1 MIRMHRLLQLVWA
14 PKRNGAVAALAI
26 FAAAVADCSA
36 ADQPAQAPAAD
47 TSALIRAQFPY
58 GANTSPPVV
67 KNSAK
72 AATPLR
78 GQPARPEAM
87 IHLPEFRVSGQ
98 RYSDL
103 QIRLNQIDRSIRVEQ
118 LQSVP
123 SKLDTI
129 LNNDRASKLGLGFA
143 IFSFGH
149 ETSEKRANDAS
160 HRMQALEM
168 RRIIEVRLPFAT
180 PEEKKQLEA
189 DRQLL
194 EELSVHK
201 DVEDSF
207 RDLHVR
213 QRDQRNP
220 SP

>member
-1 MIRMHRLLQLVWA
+1 MQRLLQPVWA

-26 FAAAVADCSA
+26 FAAVAAICSA
-36 ADQPAQAPAAD
+36 ADQPAPAPAAD

-58 GANTSPPVV
+58 GANTTPPVV

-72 AATPLR
+72 TAAPLHTQTER
-78 GQPARPEAM
+78 QEA
-87 IHLPEFRVSGQ
+87 IVHLPEFKVSGQ

-103 QIRLNQIDRSIRVEQ
+103 QIRLNEIDRSIRAEQ
-118 LQSVP
+118 LQSIP

-129 LNNDRASKLGLGFA
+129 LNNDRASKFSMGFVV
-143 IFSFGH
+143 FNLGH
-149 ETSEKRANDAS
+149 ESAEKRANDAA

-168 RRIIEVRLPFAT
+168 RRIIEVRLPFAI

-201 DVEDSF
+201 DVEDPF

>member
-1 MIRMHRLLQLVWA
+1 MHRLLQLVWA
-14 PKRNGAVAALAI
+14 PKRNGAVAVLAI
-26 FAAAVADCSA
+26 SAAVAAVCPA

-58 GANTSPPVV
+58 GTNTSLPVV
-67 KNSAK
+67 KNSART
-72 AATPLR
+72 AAPLHVQTER
-78 GQPARPEAM
+78 QEAM
-87 IHLPEFRVSGQ
+87 VQLPEFKVNAQ

-103 QIRLNQIDRSIRVEQ
+103 EIRLNQIDRSIRAEQ

-123 SKLDTI
+123 SKLDTA
-129 LNNDRASKLGLGFA
+129 LNNDRASKFSLGFSA
-143 IFSFGH
+143 FSFGH
-149 ETSEKRANDAS
+149 ETSEKRANDATR
-160 HRMQALEM
+160 RMQALEM
-168 RRIIEVRLPFAT
+168 RRIIEIRLPSAT
-180 PEEKKQLEA
+180 PEEKKQLEE

-201 DVEDSF
+201 DTEDSF

>member
-1 MIRMHRLLQLVWA
+1 MQRLLQLVWA
-14 PKRNGAVAALAI
+14 PKQNGAVAALMVFAMAT
-26 FAAAVADCSA
+26 AAAFA
-36 ADQPAQAPAAD
+36 ADQPAPAPAAD

-58 GANTSPPVV
+58 GANTNPPVA

-72 AATPLR
+72 TAAPLHPQTER
-78 GQPARPEAM
+78 QEAM
-87 IHLPEFRVSGQ
+87 VHLPEFRVSGQ

-103 QIRLNQIDRSIRVEQ
+103 QIRLNEIDRSIRAEQ

-129 LNNDRASKLGLGFA
+129 LNNDRISKFSMGFA
-143 IFSFGH
+143 VFNLGH
-149 ETSEKRANDAS
+149 ESAEKRAHDAAR
-160 HRMQALEM
+160 RMQALEM

-180 PEEKKQLEA
+180 PEEKRQLEE

-201 DVEDSF
+201 DVEDPF